1 MFMIR
6 EYRIS
11 AGAIIIENDRLL
23 LVRTNN
29 AREGNYLVAP
39 GGGVI
44 DDESIYE
51 AAIREVREETGLT
64 VQPIKILFVED
75 LLSRQHRISKIWFL
89 CQYIGGQLK
98 NTPEALEEG
107 ICEIGWY
114 SREQLQNKAVYP
126 TGLMDY
132 DWSKFF
138 INNWETKYLGISR
151 TKY

>member
-1 MFMIR
+1 MVR

-11 AGAIIIENDRLL
+11 AGGIIIKHDRLL

-29 AREGNYLVAP
+29 GREGNFLVAP

-44 DDESIYE
+44 GDESIYE
-51 AAIREVREETGLT
+51 TAIREVHEETGL
-64 VQPIKILFVED
+64 VVKPIKILFVED
-75 LLSRQHRISKIWFL
+75 LLSRQHRIVKIWFL
-89 CQYIGGQLK
+89 CQHFGGQLK
-98 NTPEALEEG
+98 NTPQALEES

-114 SREQLQNKAVYP
+114 SREQLQKETVYP
-126 TGLMDY
+126 TGIMDY
-132 DWSKFF
+132 DWSEFV

>member
-1 MFMIR
+1 MEK

-11 AGAIIIENDRLL
+11 AGGIIIKDNRLL

-29 AREGNYLVAP
+29 GREGNYLVAP

-44 DDESIYE
+44 GDESIYE
-51 AAIREVREETGLT
+51 TAIRKVREETGLE
-64 VQPIKILFVED
+64 VKPSKILFVED
-75 LLSRQHRISKIWFL
+75 LLSRQHRITKIWFL
-89 CQYIGGQLK
+89 CQHIGGQLK

-114 SREQLQNKAVYP
+114 SRDQLKNEAVYP
-126 TGLMDY
+126 AGLMDCGWP
-132 DWSKFF
+132 DFF
-138 INNWETKYLGISR
+138 INNWETKYLGISQ